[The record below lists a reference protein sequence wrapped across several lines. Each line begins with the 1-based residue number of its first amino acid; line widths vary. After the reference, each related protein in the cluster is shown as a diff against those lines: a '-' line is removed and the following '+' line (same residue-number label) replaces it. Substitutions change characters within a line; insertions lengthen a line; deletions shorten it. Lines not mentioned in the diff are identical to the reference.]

1 VRLPLRGMS
10 LLVFGILLGASLG
23 VAQLTRE
30 VVSDQER
37 LLLRQRTAEAST
49 LLTQLVSQVRMALM
63 SSAAVVQ
70 ATKGNP
76 AAAFSRLPAPAGAT
90 AGLALVKPARD
101 RFDVVAARGQDLAA
115 GKELAGPAVELLRR
129 AVTTDGLVVTPVF
142 RSGDQRRL
150 GFAMRTSAAPGS
162 HLVYEEYIVRPP
174 GQRREVTASEPFSE
188 LQGVL
193 YAGERPD
200 TDQII
205 LVTGKLPLSGPTVEH
220 VVQAGADRWLL
231 VASSNRPL
239 VGSLAHNGP
248 RVLLAGGLLTAML
261 VAALVEALRRRRE
274 YALALVDERT
284 QSLAEDRERLAEV
297 QRIARLGG
305 WEWDVSSDVVTWS
318 EELCRIFGVDPAR
331 FETTYEGF
339 LELVHPEDREVVRAA
354 VAASVHTHRP
364 FAFDHRIV
372 RSDGQIR
379 WMEAE
384 GRVELNEAGRVA
396 GMRGTSQDITDRR
409 RIEDQLGDLLDE
421 VSHRAV
427 HDALTGLPNRVLLA
441 DRLGQALARSKRTGA
456 GVAALFVDVDRF
468 KLINDSQGHAAGD
481 QLLLTVADR
490 LRRAVRAHDTVARFG
505 GDEFVVVCEDKMAVK
520 QASLVAE
527 RIAEVL
533 HDPVVIDGQEIF
545 LTASIGIAVSDGS
558 GSADSLLRD
567 ADAAMYRAKEK
578 GRDRCEFFDATMRTE
593 AVARL
598 ETQSALH
605 RAFERD
611 ELRVFYQ
618 PLVEIRSGELVG
630 VEALLRWAHP
640 QRGLISPTSF
650 IPLAEETGLIV
661 PIGRFVLEEAVAQL
675 ARWQEMAP
683 GRQLTVNVNLSARQ
697 LRHPEL
703 VETVATIIAAHG
715 IDPAALC
722 LELTE
727 STFMEDL
734 AVHRET
740 IAGLRALG
748 VRLAIDDFGTGFSSL
763 TYLKRFPVDMLKID
777 QAFVRGLGIDAAD
790 MSIVESVVD
799 LAHALGL
806 VVVAEGVETGEQAAH
821 LSMLHC
827 DLAQGFHFARP
838 QPPEELDPL
847 FRPSPAALETTSTS
861 RT

>member
-1 VRLPLRGMS
+1 
-10 LLVFGILLGASLG
+10 
-23 VAQLTRE
+23 
-30 VVSDQER
+30 
-37 LLLRQRTAEAST
+37 
-49 LLTQLVSQVRMALM
+49 
-63 SSAAVVQ
+63 
-70 ATKGNP
+70 
-76 AAAFSRLPAPAGAT
+76 
-90 AGLALVKPARD
+90 
-101 RFDVVAARGQDLAA
+101 
-115 GKELAGPAVELLRR
+115 
-129 AVTTDGLVVTPVF
+129 
-142 RSGDQRRL
+142 
-150 GFAMRTSAAPGS
+150 
-162 HLVYEEYIVRPP
+162 
-174 GQRREVTASEPFSE
+174 
-188 LQGVL
+188 
-193 YAGERPD
+193 
-200 TDQII
+200 
-205 LVTGKLPLSGPTVEH
+205 
-220 VVQAGADRWLL
+220 
-231 VASSNRPL
+231 
-239 VGSLAHNGP
+239 
-248 RVLLAGGLLTAML
+248 
-261 VAALVEALRRRRE
+261 
-274 YALALVDERT
+274 
-284 QSLAEDRERLAEV
+284 
-297 QRIARLGG
+297 
-305 WEWDVSSDVVTWS
+305 
-318 EELCRIFGVDPAR
+318 
-331 FETTYEGF
+331 
-339 LELVHPEDREVVRAA
+339 
-354 VAASVHTHRP
+354 
-364 FAFDHRIV
+364 
-372 RSDGQIR
+372 
-379 WMEAE
+379 
-384 GRVELNEAGRVA
+384 
-396 GMRGTSQDITDRR
+396 
-409 RIEDQLGDLLDE
+409 
-421 VSHRAV
+421 
-427 HDALTGLPNRVLLA
+427 
-441 DRLGQALARSKRTGA
+441 
-456 GVAALFVDVDRF
+456 VDVDRF

-490 LRRAVRAHDTVARFG
+490 LRRTVRAHDTVARFG

-533 HDPVVIDGQEIF
+533 RDPVVIDGQEIF
-545 LTASIGIAVSDGS
+545 LTVSIGIAVSDGS

-618 PLVEIRSGELVG
+618 PLVEIQSGALIG

-661 PIGRFVLEEAVAQL
+661 PIGRFALEEAVAQL

-683 GRQLTVNVNLSARQ
+683 RRPLTVNVNLSGRQ

-703 VETVATIIAAHG
+703 VETVATIIAAQG

-748 VRLAIDDFGTGFSSL
+748 VRLAIDDFGTGYSSL

-790 MSIVESVVD
+790 MSIVKSVVD

-847 FRPSPAALETTSTS
+847 FRPAPAGLETAIIS